1 MKNLFACLLFLPT
14 FLWAQTEKNFVI
26 TGSVAGLPEGADV
39 KITSTQDEKVIAKGT
54 VKSGAFTIKGE
65 VAEPGLYWL
74 VLGKEQP
81 QHIYLENKPIK
92 VSGDKK
98 NIKNIRIEG
107 SRSHNDFNDFR
118 NVFNPLVGELNAAA
132 AQINQ
137 AGDEKSHKVL
147 MAKYD
152 SIRNLINSEVE
163 KFIAA
168 KPASH
173 VSAFL
178 LMVTAQLLDDVMVM
192 DQRFNSLDNSVR
204 NSLLGKA
211 VAEAIAYNKIG
222 AIGTEALDFT
232 QNDVNGNPVS
242 LSSLRGKYV
251 LIDFWASWC
260 KPCRMENPNVVKAY
274 QKFSNKNFTILGV
287 SLDQEKELWIKAIE
301 KDKLTWTQ
309 VSDLQFW
316 NNAVA
321 VMYHVQGIP
330 QNFLV
335 DPNGKII
342 ARNLRGEELEA
353 KLCELLGC
361 N

>member
-14 FLWAQTEKNFVI
+14 LLWAQTGNNFTI
-26 TGSVAGLPEGADV
+26 TGSVAGLPEGSNV
-39 KITSTQDEKVIAKGT
+39 KITSLQGDNVIANGT
-54 VKSGAFTIKGE
+54 VKSGEFTVKGE

-74 VLGKEQP
+74 VLGNEQP
-81 QHIYLENKPIK
+81 QHIYLENKAIK

-107 SRSHNDFNDFR
+107 SPLHKDFDEFR
-118 NVFNPLVGELNAAA
+118 AVFNPMVGELNSVV

-137 AGDEKSHKVL
+137 ATDEKSHAVL
-147 MAKYD
+147 MTKYD
-152 SIRNLINSEVE
+152 SIKTRISNEVG
-163 KFIAA
+163 KFVAA

-178 LMVTAQLLDDVMVM
+178 LMVTAQLLDDVMLM

-204 NSLLGKA
+204 NSSLGKA
-211 VAEAIAYNKIG
+211 VAENIAFNKVG
-222 AIGTEALDFT
+222 AVGTEALNFT
-232 QNDVNGNPVS
+232 QNDVNGQPVS
-242 LSSLRGKYV
+242 LSSFRGKYV
-251 LIDFWASWC
+251 LVDFWASWC

-274 QKFSNKNFTILGV
+274 HIFSNKNFTVLGV
-287 SLDQEKELWIKAIE
+287 SLDQEKEPWIKAIE
-301 KDKLTWTQ
+301 KDKLSWTQ
-309 VSDLQFW
+309 VSDLKFW
-316 NNAVA
+316 SNEVA
-321 VMYHVQGIP
+321 VLYHVQGIP

-335 DPNGKII
+335 DPNGKIV
-342 ARNLRGEELEA
+342 AKNLRGQELEA